1 MTAIAVI
8 SLFAYT
14 ANAQTAT
21 SNATPGLGFVANF
34 TIEPAD
40 DATPDLFALVPGEEF
55 LIVDGQVNDGTNLV
69 VTNLTKAGT
78 ATASVTTSEVGNGA
92 QGPNSVIIQNDGI
105 NLNTVTSSTNTAS
118 LDRYTES
125 VQTVDMDPA
134 SPTFTDSVTVYTAWA
149 TVTGEGPTGTRIF
162 ENNGADLAD
171 ALQQTNDEIEFVDA
185 NNINVAA
192 ALVVDTNPITTGGSL
207 NVGGNLRVGG
217 IGNVESAIVANQEL
231 SGQNAL
237 GVFDNDAAITVLE
250 NFVDQTTGLNTT
262 TQTVVGAIN
271 EVESEVVFNNDLIG
285 NNINQIGQVQ
295 NSILGTDVGFLA
307 ADVGDTL
314 QTESRNLVGAINENV
329 TDIANMQDD
338 TVVGSLA
345 SQIDEN
351 ETAIE
356 DLFDIVDSDD
366 LEEGETGIAG
376 TITKKAD
383 GTIHIGEN
391 SLVTGESTD
400 INTGVI
406 TQSLSATDAGANAID
421 INITNGSDLRINGD
435 LVATE
440 LYADFGDAGV
450 TAAFTAADTNL
461 QSQIDNN
468 REDIDRNARGIAMVA
483 ALQHTTVLPGMTQA
497 LDLSAAIFE
506 GETGLALN
514 YARRINENVQI
525 NFGAASTSDFDES
538 VIKAGIGVQW

>member
-314 QTESRNLVGAINENV
+314 QTESRNLVGAINEN
-329 TDIANMQDD
+329 
-338 TVVGSLA
+338 
-345 SQIDEN
+345 

-356 DLFDIVDSDD
+356 ALFDIVDSDD

-400 INTGVI
+400 GFGVI